1 MDLEPASTRRAEVGL
16 STPLF
21 HPAMVGGQEGQENIS
36 SCGYCGVGS
45 DHECGRRDREGNK
58 LLSQLMAIVDQYT
71 FTLSRENFGVGLG
84 IGQKEIEEMASDPAG
99 TARHMVGRALDL
111 QALTDHILDF
121 VDNEILN
128 SLRRYGQQSIQV
140 TGTEALLR
148 EWREGRC

>member
-1 MDLEPASTRRAEVGL
+1 MR
-16 STPLF
+16 TPR
-21 HPAMVGGQEGQENIS
+21 HGGEQTAITAHG
-36 SCGYCGVGS
+36 
-45 DHECGRRDREGNK
+45 
-58 LLSQLMAIVDQYT
+58 IVDQYT
-71 FTLSRENFGVGLG
+71 FTLSRENFGVGL
-84 IGQKEIEEMASDPAG
+84 GQKEIEEMASDPAG

-140 TGTEALLR
+140 TGTEAPLR